1 MIRFLSVSVVFCF
14 SITLFSQIIYP
25 GAPTVGS
32 VEMVFDYSVS
42 KCNTI
47 DIPDAPT
54 RVFRDAS
61 GNLNLMASHYT
72 SWRMTGANFTSLTKD
87 CASVMTSDLDSDP
100 SKFNNQEW
108 ISSTYTEDG
117 TTVHALIHD
126 EYVPCGNWN
135 NCWYNGITYA
145 SSTNGGQTYSHTS
158 APSNLVAASPYQ
170 SPYPTVHTPFGVF
183 GGSNIIKK
191 DGYYYVLVH
200 LEAHLLQDWGTGVIR
215 TNNLSDPTSWRG
227 WDGSGYNVEFVN
239 PYTASGYN
247 VADKV
252 LAPVSRDRIAKMCS
266 SLTYN
271 TYFGKYM
278 VVDYTNSV
286 VNGVM
291 TYGFFYALSDDL
303 INWSYPRLIL
313 QTTSTWAVGGS
324 LYPSIIDHTDVT
336 RNFEQPGQTCYMYY
350 TKWNSGTY
358 DRDLLRVPLTFN
370 IEIVNSFVVNSTTD
384 LSDKTPGDGICLT
397 TGGVC
402 SLRAALEESNARPPY
417 DFYDITPMPIT
428 FAISGTDVKT
438 ITPTIGYSEIFYP
451 INVNGYTQTGG
462 AENTNDFNLGLNTAI
477 KVKVDGINTGGTFAF
492 HCGNNTLKGLSLVNG
507 NIDFLYEEGYSKSK
521 DNNTIQGCFIGM
533 STNGVSPSDA
543 ALHFNNQDLNSIGG
557 TTNAT
562 RNLIGGGII
571 FEKSDSNS
579 VFGNYFGTTL
589 TGVSS
594 SGSIAN
600 GIQILDSSSYN
611 FVGGTN
617 AMEPN
622 LISGGNRG
630 VMIQGV
636 GANGNEVVNNLIGST
651 IDGVTPL
658 GNQNAGILL
667 SNGTSSNIISGNVI
681 MANSSDEAGIW
692 MDSTFNN
699 TIKSNYIGTSAN
711 QFAVAGNGNAGT
723 YSAGIFLM
731 NESANN
737 MIGGVNSVDGN
748 VIANNVFGILLE
760 SNTGFGNSFKSNIFY
775 NNTEMAIDID
785 ADYTPSG
792 LDVLDVDPGPN
803 GTQNYPI
810 ITSSYVTSSQ
820 ISIVGTFNSK
830 ANTAY
835 TIQYYSNVSC
845 NQSGNGEGKML
856 IGNQIITTN
865 SSGNATINISFSAV
879 IPVGSF
885 ITCLATDNLNSTSEF
900 SECLLTQ
907 AATAPST
914 PIISTSSGLSF
925 CQGNSVTLTSSTATS
940 YLWSTGATT
949 QSIVVSI
956 AGNYSVTVYNA
967 QGLSASSINTS
978 VVVNP
983 IPLAPTTTDVSYCL
997 NSPALSLQATAISG
1011 NHLNWY
1017 GLNSSSGIA
1026 SLIAPTPNTSSSGTT
1041 KYYVSQTSNSSNC
1054 ESVRAFIVVTINP
1067 LPNSPIVSNVNYC
1080 LNDNTS
1086 SLTASVL
1093 SGNTLNW
1100 YGTNQTGG
1108 TSSLISPI
1116 PTSNLTGTTTYYV
1129 SQITISSGCESSR
1142 AFITVNI
1149 NSLPNVSAGIDKV
1162 ICSGNTISL
1171 SGTGATSYI
1180 WDNGISD
1187 GVLFTPNVGTLT
1199 YSVTGTDV
1207 NLCTNTDQM
1216 NLTVNLTPLKP
1227 VITQIGGILHSTST
1241 IGNQWSLSGNTIV
1254 GAISDTYSPSQD
1266 GIYTV
1271 TVTSNGCSSTSLEFN
1286 YSTTGLFDLVNQ
1298 TNLIVS
1304 PNPSSGKFSILCE
1317 NLDVKSMKIYNASG
1331 MIIYSQNGIISEI
1344 DLTGN
1349 SRGVYFLKLELDAQT
1364 IFRKL
1369 IIQ

>member
-1 MIRFLSVSVVFCF
+1 MVKGFLLAISLLISFTF
-14 SITLFSQIIYP
+14 FSQIIYP
-25 GAPTVGS
+25 GTPTVGS

-87 CASVMTSDLDSDP
+87 CAAVMTSDLDSDP

-145 SSTNGGQTYSHTS
+145 SSTNGGQTYSHTA

-170 SPYPTVHTPFGVF
+170 SPYPTVHTPFGIF

-227 WDGSGYNVEFVN
+227 WDGTGYTVSFVN
-239 PYTASGYN
+239 PYTATGYN

-370 IEIVNSFVVNSTTD
+370 KEIVNSFVVNSTTD

-428 FAISGTDVKT
+428 FGISGTGVKT

-477 KVKVDGINTGGTFAF
+477 KVKVDGINTLGTFAF

-557 TTNAT
+557 ITNAT

-594 SGSIAN
+594 SGTISH

-617 AMEPN
+617 VMEPN

-630 VMIQGV
+630 VMIQGM
-636 GANGNEVVNNLIGST
+636 GATGNEVVNNLIGST

-681 MANSSDEAGIW
+681 MANSVDEAGIW

-711 QFAVAGNGNAGT
+711 EVAVAGNGNAGT

-737 MIGGVNSVDGN
+737 MIGGVNSEDGN

-775 NNTEMAIDID
+775 DNTEMAIDID

-792 LDVLDVDPGPN
+792 LDVLDVDSGPN

-820 ISIVGTFNSK
+820 ISIIGTFNSK

-856 IGNQIITTN
+856 IGTQIITTN

-879 IPVGSF
+879 IPVGSS

-914 PIISTSSGLSF
+914 PIISASSGLSF

-967 QGLSASSINTS
+967 QGLSA
-978 VVVNP
+978 
-983 IPLAPTTTDVSYCL
+983 
-997 NSPALSLQATAISG
+997 
-1011 NHLNWY
+1011 
-1017 GLNSSSGIA
+1017 NSSSTSVTVN
-1026 SLIAPTPNTSSSGTT
+1026 SLPVVLAGNDQEVCVGSSVLLSAAGALAYSWDNGVVNGQLFTPAVGSLTYTVSGTDG
-1041 KYYVSQTSNSSNC
+1041 NNC
-1054 ESVRAFIVVTINP
+1054 VNTDQVV
-1067 LPNSPIVSNVNYC
+1067 
-1080 LNDNTS
+1080 
-1086 SLTASVL
+1086 
-1093 SGNTLNW
+1093 
-1100 YGTNQTGG
+1100 
-1108 TSSLISPI
+1108 
-1116 PTSNLTGTTTYYV
+1116 
-1129 SQITISSGCESSR
+1129 
-1142 AFITVNI
+1142 ITVN
-1149 NSLPNVSAGIDKV
+1149 SLPVVLAGNDQEVCVGSSVLLSAAGALMYSWDNGV
-1162 ICSGNTISL
+1162 INDQLFTPSVGNLTYTV
-1171 SGTGATSYI
+1171 SGTDGNNCINTDQVVITVNDLPAVPVITAFSTILTSSAATSYQWFSAADLI
-1180 WDNGISD
+1180 NGE
-1187 GVLFTPNVGTLT
+1187 TA
-1199 YSVTGTDV
+1199 
-1207 NLCTNTDQM
+1207 Q
-1216 NLTVNLTPLKP
+1216 
-1227 VITQIGGILHSTST
+1227 
-1241 IGNQWSLSGNTIV
+1241 
-1254 GAISDTYSPSQD
+1254 TYSPTQTGLYSVEITD
-1266 GIYTV
+1266 
-1271 TVTSNGCSSTSLEFN
+1271 SNGCSATSADFTFTFSGLTN
-1286 YSTTGLFDLVNQ
+1286 VSKTG
-1298 TNLIVS
+1298 TIEVS
-1304 PNPSSGKFSILCE
+1304 PNPSSGKFSISFG
-1317 NLDVKSMKIYNASG
+1317 NSDVRSIKIFNASG
-1331 MIIYSQNGIISEI
+1331 SIVFNSSIHISEI
-1344 DLTGN
+1344 DLTN
-1349 SRGVYFLKLELDAQT
+1349 QSKGVYFLKIETDNKIYIT
-1364 IFRKL
+1364 KL
-1369 IIQ
+1369 VVN

>member
-1 MIRFLSVSVVFCF
+1 MVKGFLLAISLLVSFTF
-14 SITLFSQIIYP
+14 FSQIIYP
-25 GAPTVGS
+25 GTPTVGS

-87 CASVMTSDLDSDP
+87 CAAVMTSDLDLDP

-145 SSTNGGQTYSHTS
+145 SSTNGGQTYSHTV

-170 SPYPTVHTPFGVF
+170 SPYPTVHTPFGIF

-215 TNNLSDPTSWRG
+215 TNNLSDPSSWRG
-227 WDGSGYNVEFVN
+227 WDGTAYTVSFVN
-239 PYTASGYN
+239 PYTATGYN

-370 IEIVNSFVVNSTTD
+370 KEIVNSFVVNSTTD

-397 TGGVC
+397 AGGVC

-417 DFYDITPMPIT
+417 DFYDITPMSIT
-428 FAISGTDVKT
+428 FGISGTGVKT

-477 KVKVDGINTGGTFAF
+477 KVKVDGINTLGTFVF

-507 NIDFLYEEGYSKSK
+507 NVDFLYEEGYSKSK

-533 STNGVSPSDA
+533 STNGASLEDA

-594 SGSIAN
+594 SGTISH

-617 AMEPN
+617 ATEPN

-630 VMIQGV
+630 VMIQGMGV
-636 GANGNEVVNNLIGST
+636 TGNEVVNNLIGSS

-711 QFAVAGNGNAGT
+711 EVAVAGNGNAGT

-775 NNTEMAIDID
+775 DNTEMAIDID

-792 LDVLDVDPGPN
+792 LDVLDVDSGPN

-856 IGNQIITTN
+856 IGTQIITTN

-879 IPVGSF
+879 IPVGSS

-914 PIISTSSGLSF
+914 PIISASSGLSF

-940 YLWSTGATT
+940 YLWSTGAIT

-967 QGLSASSINTS
+967 QGLSA
-978 VVVNP
+978 
-983 IPLAPTTTDVSYCL
+983 
-997 NSPALSLQATAISG
+997 
-1011 NHLNWY
+1011 
-1017 GLNSSSGIA
+1017 NSSSTSVTVH
-1026 SLIAPTPNTSSSGTT
+1026 SLP
-1041 KYYVSQTSNSSNC
+1041 
-1054 ESVRAFIVVTINP
+1054 VV
-1067 LPNSPIVSNVNYC
+1067 LAG
-1080 LNDNTS
+1080 NDQEVCVGS
-1086 SLTASVL
+1086 SVL
-1093 SGNTLNW
+1093 L
-1100 YGTNQTGG
+1100 
-1108 TSSLISPI
+1108 
-1116 PTSNLTGTTTYYV
+1116 
-1129 SQITISSGCESSR
+1129 
-1142 AFITVNI
+1142 
-1149 NSLPNVSAGIDKV
+1149 SAA
-1162 ICSGNTISL
+1162 
-1171 SGTGATSYI
+1171 GALAYS
-1180 WDNGISD
+1180 WDNGVVN
-1187 GVLFTPNVGTLT
+1187 GQLFTPSVGNLT
-1199 YSVTGTDV
+1199 YTVSGTDGNNCINTDQVVIIVHSLPVVLAGNDQEVCVGSSVLLSAAGALAYSWDNGVVNGQLFTPAVGNLTYTVTGTDG
-1207 NLCTNTDQM
+1207 NNCINTDQVVITVNSLPIVLAGNDQEVCVGSSVLLSAAGALTYSWDNGVVNGQLFTPAVG
-1216 NLTVNLTPLKP
+1216 NLTYTVSGTDGNNCVNTDQVLITVNNLPAVP
-1227 VITQIGGILHSTST
+1227 VITAFSTTLTSSAAT
-1241 IGNQWSLSGNTIV
+1241 SYQWFSG
-1254 GAISDTYSPSQD
+1254 ADLISGETAQTYSPTQTGLYSVEITD
-1266 GIYTV
+1266 
-1271 TVTSNGCSSTSLEFN
+1271 SNGCSATSADFTFTF
-1286 YSTTGLFDLVNQ
+1286 SGLTSVSK
-1298 TNLIVS
+1298 TPTIEVS
-1304 PNPSSGKFSILCE
+1304 PNPSSGKFSISFG
-1317 NLDVKSMKIYNASG
+1317 NSDVRSIKVFNASG
-1331 MIIYSQNGIISEI
+1331 SIVFNSSIHISEI
-1344 DLTGN
+1344 DLTN
-1349 SRGVYFLKLELDAQT
+1349 QSKGVYFLKIETDNKIYIT
-1364 IFRKL
+1364 KL
-1369 IIQ
+1369 VVN

>member
-1 MIRFLSVSVVFCF
+1 MVKGFLLAISLLISFTF
-14 SITLFSQIIYP
+14 FSQIIYP
-25 GAPTVGS
+25 GTPTVGS

-145 SSTNGGQTYSHTS
+145 SSTNGGQTYSHTT

-170 SPYPTVHTPFGVF
+170 SPYPTVHTPFGIF

-215 TNNLSDPTSWRG
+215 TNNLSDPASWRG
-227 WDGSGYNVEFVN
+227 WDGTGYTVSFVN
-239 PYTASGYN
+239 PYTATGYN

-370 IEIVNSFVVNSTTD
+370 KEIVNSFVVNSTTD

-428 FAISGTDVKT
+428 FAISGTGVKT

-462 AENTNDFNLGLNTAI
+462 LENTNDFNLGLNTAI

-557 TTNAT
+557 ITNAT

-594 SGSIAN
+594 SGSIVH

-630 VMIQGV
+630 VMIQGM
-636 GANGNEVVNNLIGST
+636 GATANEVVNNLIGST

-667 SNGTSSNIISGNVI
+667 SNGTSSNIISRNVI

-692 MDSTFNN
+692 MDSTFSN

-731 NESANN
+731 NESSNN

-792 LDVLDVDPGPN
+792 LDVLDVDSGPN

-810 ITSSYVTSSQ
+810 ITSSYVTSSE

-835 TIQYYSNVSC
+835 AIQYYSNVSC
-845 NQSGNGEGKML
+845 NQSGNGEGKVL
-856 IGNQIITTN
+856 IGTQIITTN

-879 IPVGSF
+879 VAVGSF

-907 AATAPST
+907 AATPPST
-914 PIISTSSGLSF
+914 PIISASSGLSF

-967 QGLSASSINTS
+967 QGLSA
-978 VVVNP
+978 
-983 IPLAPTTTDVSYCL
+983 
-997 NSPALSLQATAISG
+997 
-1011 NHLNWY
+1011 
-1017 GLNSSSGIA
+1017 NSSS
-1026 SLIAPTPNTSSSGTT
+1026 TS
-1041 KYYVSQTSNSSNC
+1041 
-1054 ESVRAFIVVTINP
+1054 VT
-1067 LPNSPIVSNVNYC
+1067 V
-1080 LNDNTS
+1080 
-1086 SLTASVL
+1086 
-1093 SGNTLNW
+1093 
-1100 YGTNQTGG
+1100 
-1108 TSSLISPI
+1108 
-1116 PTSNLTGTTTYYV
+1116 
-1129 SQITISSGCESSR
+1129 
-1142 AFITVNI
+1142 
-1149 NSLPNVSAGIDKV
+1149 NSLPVVLAGNDQEVCVGSSVFLSAA
-1162 ICSGNTISL
+1162 
-1171 SGTGATSYI
+1171 GASAYS
-1180 WDNGISD
+1180 WDNGVIN
-1187 GVLFTPNVGTLT
+1187 GQLFTPSVGNLT
-1199 YSVTGTDV
+1199 YTVTGTDG
-1207 NLCTNTDQM
+1207 NNCINTDQVVITVHSLPVVLAGNDQEVCVGSSVLLSAAGALACSWDNGVVNGQLFTPTVG
-1216 NLTVNLTPLKP
+1216 NLTYTVTGTDGNNCINTDQVVITVNDLPTVP
-1227 VITQIGGILHSTST
+1227 VITSFST
-1241 IGNQWSLSGNTIV
+1241 ILTSSAASSYQWFSG
-1254 GAISDTYSPSQD
+1254 SDLINGETAQTYSPTQT
-1266 GIYTV
+1266 GIYFVEITD
-1271 TVTSNGCSSTSLEFN
+1271 SNGCSATSDGFTFTFSALTSLN
-1286 YSTTGLFDLVNQ
+1286 KTG
-1298 TNLIVS
+1298 TIEVS
-1304 PNPSSGKFSILCE
+1304 PNPSSGKFSISFG
-1317 NLDVKSMKIYNASG
+1317 NSDVRSIKVFNASG
-1331 MIIYSQNGIISEI
+1331 SVVFNSSIHISEI
-1344 DLTGN
+1344 DLTTQ
-1349 SRGVYFLKLELDAQT
+1349 SKGVYFLKIETDNKIYIT
-1364 IFRKL
+1364 KL
-1369 IIQ
+1369 VVN

>member
-1 MIRFLSVSVVFCF
+1 MVKGFLLAISLLISFTF
-14 SITLFSQIIYP
+14 FSQIIYP
-25 GAPTVGS
+25 GTPTVGS

-87 CASVMTSDLDSDP
+87 CAAVMTSDLDSDP

-145 SSTNGGQTYSHTS
+145 SSTNGGQTYSHTA

-170 SPYPTVHTPFGVF
+170 SPYPTVHTPFGIF

-227 WDGSGYNVEFVN
+227 WDGTGYTVSFVN
-239 PYTASGYN
+239 PYTATGYN

-370 IEIVNSFVVNSTTD
+370 KEIVNSFVVNSTTD

-428 FAISGTDVKT
+428 FGISGTGVKT

-477 KVKVDGINTGGTFAF
+477 KVKVDGINTLGTFAF

-557 TTNAT
+557 ITNAT

-594 SGSIAN
+594 SGTISH

-617 AMEPN
+617 VMEPN

-630 VMIQGV
+630 VMIQGM
-636 GANGNEVVNNLIGST
+636 GATGNEVVNNLIGST

-681 MANSSDEAGIW
+681 MANSVDEAGIW

-711 QFAVAGNGNAGT
+711 EVAVAGNGNAGT

-737 MIGGVNSVDGN
+737 MIGGVNSEDGN

-775 NNTEMAIDID
+775 DNTEMAIDID

-792 LDVLDVDPGPN
+792 LDVLDVDSGPN

-820 ISIVGTFNSK
+820 ISIIGTFNSK

-856 IGNQIITTN
+856 IGTQIITTN

-879 IPVGSF
+879 IPVGSS

-914 PIISTSSGLSF
+914 PIISASSGLSF

-967 QGLSASSINTS
+967 QGLSA
-978 VVVNP
+978 
-983 IPLAPTTTDVSYCL
+983 
-997 NSPALSLQATAISG
+997 
-1011 NHLNWY
+1011 
-1017 GLNSSSGIA
+1017 NSSSTSVTVN
-1026 SLIAPTPNTSSSGTT
+1026 SLPVVLAGNDQEVCVGSSVLLSAAGALAYSWDNGVVNGQLFTPAVGSLTYTVSGTDG
-1041 KYYVSQTSNSSNC
+1041 NNC
-1054 ESVRAFIVVTINP
+1054 VNTDQVV
-1067 LPNSPIVSNVNYC
+1067 
-1080 LNDNTS
+1080 
-1086 SLTASVL
+1086 
-1093 SGNTLNW
+1093 
-1100 YGTNQTGG
+1100 
-1108 TSSLISPI
+1108 
-1116 PTSNLTGTTTYYV
+1116 
-1129 SQITISSGCESSR
+1129 
-1142 AFITVNI
+1142 ITVN
-1149 NSLPNVSAGIDKV
+1149 SLPVVLAGNDQEVCVGSSVLLSAA
-1162 ICSGNTISL
+1162 
-1171 SGTGATSYI
+1171 GALAYS
-1180 WDNGISD
+1180 WDNGVVN
-1187 GVLFTPNVGTLT
+1187 GQLFTPTVGNLT
-1199 YSVTGTDV
+1199 YTVTGTDG
-1207 NLCTNTDQM
+1207 NNCINTDQVVI
-1216 NLTVNLTPLKP
+1216 TVNDLPAVP
-1227 VITQIGGILHSTST
+1227 VITAFST
-1241 IGNQWSLSGNTIV
+1241 ILTSSAATSYQWFSAADLINGET
-1254 GAISDTYSPSQD
+1254 AQTYSPTQTGLYSVEITD
-1266 GIYTV
+1266 
-1271 TVTSNGCSSTSLEFN
+1271 SNGCSATSADFTFTFSGLTN
-1286 YSTTGLFDLVNQ
+1286 VSKTG
-1298 TNLIVS
+1298 TIEVS
-1304 PNPSSGKFSILCE
+1304 PNPSSGKFSISFG
-1317 NLDVKSMKIYNASG
+1317 NSDVRSIKIFNASG
-1331 MIIYSQNGIISEI
+1331 SIVFNSSIHISEI
-1344 DLTGN
+1344 DLTN
-1349 SRGVYFLKLELDAQT
+1349 QSKGVYFLKIETDNKIYIT
-1364 IFRKL
+1364 KL
-1369 IIQ
+1369 VVN

>member
-1 MIRFLSVSVVFCF
+1 MVKGFLLAISLLISFTF
-14 SITLFSQIIYP
+14 FSQIIYP
-25 GAPTVGS
+25 GTPTVGS

-87 CASVMTSDLDSDP
+87 CAAVMTSDLDSDP

-145 SSTNGGQTYSHTS
+145 SSTNGGQTYSHTA

-170 SPYPTVHTPFGVF
+170 SPYPTVHTPFGIF

-227 WDGSGYNVEFVN
+227 WDGTGYTVSFVN
-239 PYTASGYN
+239 PYTATGYN

-370 IEIVNSFVVNSTTD
+370 KEIVNSFVVNSTTD

-428 FAISGTDVKT
+428 FGISGTGVKT

-477 KVKVDGINTGGTFAF
+477 KVKVDGINTLGTFAF

-557 TTNAT
+557 ITNAT

-594 SGSIAN
+594 SGTISH

-617 AMEPN
+617 VMEPN

-630 VMIQGV
+630 VMIQGM
-636 GANGNEVVNNLIGST
+636 GATGNEVVNNLIGST

-681 MANSSDEAGIW
+681 MANSVDEAGIW

-711 QFAVAGNGNAGT
+711 EVAVAGNGNAGT

-737 MIGGVNSVDGN
+737 MIGGVNSEDGN

-775 NNTEMAIDID
+775 DNTEMAIDID

-792 LDVLDVDPGPN
+792 LDVLDVDSGPN

-820 ISIVGTFNSK
+820 ISIIGTFNSK

-856 IGNQIITTN
+856 IGTQIITTN

-879 IPVGSF
+879 IPVGSS

-914 PIISTSSGLSF
+914 PIISASSGLSF

-967 QGLSASSINTS
+967 QGLSA
-978 VVVNP
+978 
-983 IPLAPTTTDVSYCL
+983 
-997 NSPALSLQATAISG
+997 
-1011 NHLNWY
+1011 
-1017 GLNSSSGIA
+1017 NSSSTSVTVN
-1026 SLIAPTPNTSSSGTT
+1026 SLPVVLAGNDQEVCVGSSVLLSAAGALAYSWDNGVVNGQLFTPAVGSLTYTVSGTDG
-1041 KYYVSQTSNSSNC
+1041 NNC
-1054 ESVRAFIVVTINP
+1054 VNTDQVV
-1067 LPNSPIVSNVNYC
+1067 
-1080 LNDNTS
+1080 
-1086 SLTASVL
+1086 
-1093 SGNTLNW
+1093 
-1100 YGTNQTGG
+1100 
-1108 TSSLISPI
+1108 
-1116 PTSNLTGTTTYYV
+1116 
-1129 SQITISSGCESSR
+1129 
-1142 AFITVNI
+1142 ITVN
-1149 NSLPNVSAGIDKV
+1149 SLPVVLAGNDQEVCVGSSVLLSAA
-1162 ICSGNTISL
+1162 
-1171 SGTGATSYI
+1171 GALAYS
-1180 WDNGISD
+1180 WDNGVVN
-1187 GVLFTPNVGTLT
+1187 GQLFTPTVGNLT
-1199 YSVTGTDV
+1199 YTVTGTDG
-1207 NLCTNTDQM
+1207 NNCINTDQVVITVHSLPVVLAGNDQEVCVGSSVLLSAAGALM
-1216 NLTVNLTPLKP
+1216 YSWDNGVINDQLFTPSVGNLTYTVSGTDGNNCINTDQVVITVNDLPAVP
-1227 VITQIGGILHSTST
+1227 VITAFST
-1241 IGNQWSLSGNTIV
+1241 ILTSSAATSYQWFSAADLINGET
-1254 GAISDTYSPSQD
+1254 AQTYSPTQTGLYSVEITD
-1266 GIYTV
+1266 
-1271 TVTSNGCSSTSLEFN
+1271 SNGCSATSADFTFTFSGLTN
-1286 YSTTGLFDLVNQ
+1286 VSKTG
-1298 TNLIVS
+1298 TIEVS
-1304 PNPSSGKFSILCE
+1304 PNPSSGKFSISFG
-1317 NLDVKSMKIYNASG
+1317 NSDVRSIKIFNASG
-1331 MIIYSQNGIISEI
+1331 SIVFNSSIHISEI
-1344 DLTGN
+1344 DLTN
-1349 SRGVYFLKLELDAQT
+1349 QSKGVYFLKIETDNKIYIT
-1364 IFRKL
+1364 KL
-1369 IIQ
+1369 VVN

>member
-1 MIRFLSVSVVFCF
+1 M
-14 SITLFSQIIYP
+14 
-25 GAPTVGS
+25 VGS
-32 VEMVFDYSVS
+32 AEMVFDYSVS

-145 SSTNGGQTYSHTS
+145 SSTNGGQTYSHTA

-170 SPYPTVHTPFGVF
+170 SPYPTVHTPFGIF

-227 WDGSGYNVEFVN
+227 WDGTGYTVSFVN
-239 PYTASGYN
+239 PYTATGYN

-370 IEIVNSFVVNSTTD
+370 KEIVNSFVVNSTTD

-428 FAISGTDVKT
+428 FGISGTGVKT

-477 KVKVDGINTGGTFAF
+477 KVKVDGINSGGIFAF

-594 SGSIAN
+594 SGTMAH
-600 GIQILDSSSYN
+600 GIQISDSSSYN

-630 VMIQGV
+630 VMIQGM
-636 GANGNEVVNNLIGST
+636 GATANEVVNNLIGST

-711 QFAVAGNGNAGT
+711 EVAVAGNGNAGT

-775 NNTEMAIDID
+775 DNTEMAIDID

-792 LDVLDVDPGPN
+792 LDVLDVDSGPN

-845 NQSGNGEGKML
+845 NHSGNGEGKML
-856 IGNQIITTN
+856 IGTQIITTN

-879 IPVGSF
+879 IPVGSS

-914 PIISTSSGLSF
+914 PIISASSGLSF

-967 QGLSASSINTS
+967 QGLSA
-978 VVVNP
+978 
-983 IPLAPTTTDVSYCL
+983 
-997 NSPALSLQATAISG
+997 
-1011 NHLNWY
+1011 
-1017 GLNSSSGIA
+1017 NSSSTSVTVN
-1026 SLIAPTPNTSSSGTT
+1026 SLPVVLAGNDQEVCVGSSVLLSAAGALAYSWDNGVVNGQLFTPAVGSLTYTVSGTDG
-1041 KYYVSQTSNSSNC
+1041 NNC
-1054 ESVRAFIVVTINP
+1054 VNTDQVV
-1067 LPNSPIVSNVNYC
+1067 
-1080 LNDNTS
+1080 
-1086 SLTASVL
+1086 
-1093 SGNTLNW
+1093 
-1100 YGTNQTGG
+1100 
-1108 TSSLISPI
+1108 
-1116 PTSNLTGTTTYYV
+1116 
-1129 SQITISSGCESSR
+1129 
-1142 AFITVNI
+1142 ITVN
-1149 NSLPNVSAGIDKV
+1149 SLPVVLAGNDQEVCVGSSVLLSAA
-1162 ICSGNTISL
+1162 
-1171 SGTGATSYI
+1171 GALAYS
-1180 WDNGISD
+1180 WDNGVVN
-1187 GVLFTPNVGTLT
+1187 GQLFTPTVGNLT
-1199 YSVTGTDV
+1199 YTVTGTDG
-1207 NLCTNTDQM
+1207 NNCINTDQVVI
-1216 NLTVNLTPLKP
+1216 TVNDLPAVP
-1227 VITQIGGILHSTST
+1227 VITAFST
-1241 IGNQWSLSGNTIV
+1241 ILTSSAATSYQWFSAADLINGET
-1254 GAISDTYSPSQD
+1254 AQTYSPTQTGLYSVEITD
-1266 GIYTV
+1266 
-1271 TVTSNGCSSTSLEFN
+1271 SNGCSATSADFTFTFSGLTN
-1286 YSTTGLFDLVNQ
+1286 VSKTG
-1298 TNLIVS
+1298 TIEVS
-1304 PNPSSGKFSILCE
+1304 PNPSSGKFSISFG
-1317 NLDVKSMKIYNASG
+1317 NSDVRSIKIFNASG
-1331 MIIYSQNGIISEI
+1331 SIVFNSSIHISEI
-1344 DLTGN
+1344 DLTN
-1349 SRGVYFLKLELDAQT
+1349 QSKGVYFLKIETDNKIYIT
-1364 IFRKL
+1364 KL
-1369 IIQ
+1369 VVN